1 MHKHFHLTA
10 VAVTQRLRVPSQNV
24 DGDPTW
30 CTVPHVGP
38 VIRSE
43 THFTIMAQMD
53 NYLVTRERERGV
65 DVSD

>member
-1 MHKHFHLTA
+1 MHEHFYLTA
-10 VAVTQRLRVPSQNV
+10 VVVTQRLRVLSQNV

-30 CTVPHVGP
+30 CTVPLCTGP

-43 THFTIMAQMD
+43 THFTIM
-53 NYLVTRERERGV
+53 VTRQRERGI